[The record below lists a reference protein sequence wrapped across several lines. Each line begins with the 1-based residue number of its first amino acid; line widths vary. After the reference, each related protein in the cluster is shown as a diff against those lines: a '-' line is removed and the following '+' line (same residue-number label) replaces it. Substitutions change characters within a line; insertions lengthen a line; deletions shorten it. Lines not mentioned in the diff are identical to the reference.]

1 MKETTTPFFSALTI
15 FMYIYQDWINKNHIY
30 NQSHVFSSDHKV
42 SLMYTTNI
50 TQINKC
56 WLFYTILNTFEVNHW
71 PGLY

>member
-1 MKETTTPFFSALTI
+1 MKETTTHFFSALSI

-56 WLFYTILNTFEVNHW
+56 
-71 PGLY
+71 